1 MSLILRKAQIR
12 RNIPQN
18 GIEIIFEPGYTIPDK
33 DKSYLSEQSFRWNG
47 YKKLYW
53 RKYNIDT
60 WENVNNYFSN
70 LPSES
75 NIKNQSQTVK
85 MEAHKRITADEF
97 VFLDITRSIKPFA
110 RNEYF
115 KKFIPGKVLSIKN
128 SLIKK
133 RLIGKNGA
141 IVKAGKE
148 LMKKIEPNAVA
159 QHYIMGYDKIIKKY
173 WPENKDENNI
183 NKTQLEL
190 GTAIEMEHTKDK
202 SVAEKI
208 AMDHLKENPNYYTD
222 PKPKNWAEKE
232 LEKENKPITEAQKEA
247 SKPNIIEKIRETW
260 DSHLKTVGEV
270 RPDFMNQNIL
280 KGREIQ
286 ISMPNG
292 EKRNAQFAI
301 VELDNVIASHDEETF
316 HSSRL
321 YPKNSAGNNI
331 NDRNYKDDTA
341 AQKAVMDYARE
352 LEPERLITTSR
363 TPSGTP
369 IVTKDGFVVSGNN
382 RTMSLKLAAKSY
394 PENYKEYVK
403 FLAEEIEAYG
413 FAKEWGDKLLKGER
427 IEFRP
432 SHIKEVTIDFAF
444 PHPVLVRIDYDFPE
458 YTTQELAKYNK
469 DTKKSERPIDK
480 AIKLSNILIENPR
493 CSDIIAETVGEY
505 ETFSEFYANM
515 VSQKRLAKNLLECN
529 LLTDQEMPAYFSD
542 TTFTETGKE
551 FIENLLASLILNRD
565 ALLASEQPGVKSI
578 RGKLITALPV
588 LMKNASLPEGNL
600 KKYFNDAVIFQQKM
614 VASGLSFVDFIRQRN
629 MFGETYDRK
638 TVYVNRL
645 IDSGKIKFKQAIEGY
660 NTAILRNQ
668 GATMFGDKPTI
679 DEIFNH
685 WIVGNI
691 DETDKKLIKS
701 SDVVSKG
708 EEEQPD
714 NSTSKFLDNLHELDL
729 WVEHNGR
736 HYRKFI
742 LNPETARNVTDL
754 GIKERMMDII
764 KGGKNYIEAIISIP
778 SINDSLENEIEKAYQ
793 ENTKTASIVSEEIT
807 TPTQTDEE
815 LQDIDPNYDAEKGRK
830 YLKVWKDHQNI
841 VMSGFLDKL
850 VINRGEGSDNM
861 KLFAYNNL
869 GLAVGEIDM
878 NRNMEVNNH
887 RGQDWK
893 DLLQKVADRIR
904 MLADNPRVQIVGMP
918 KVESKQE
925 PYNKIELLRNTKFI
939 KTGETRIDDAYDT
952 SDPEYNQEK
961 VFIPTYQTKWWI
973 SQTESMDPDTESF
986 DNIDEALKYA
996 KGQGKSEPLA
1006 NESPVH
1012 ELWLTMTL
1020 AWIDRNNDIV
1030 ESENK
1035 PINYEEF
1042 IYDNKDLEFVKK
1054 FGEDGLI
1061 ESFSYDSREQSA
1073 NELLNKIEDNIHE
1086 NIPSVREINGK
1097 QYKISIPKYG
1107 KYRDIQVNDINGK
1120 EIDTITLR
1128 ISDHAY
1134 NPKNNDIAQKE
1145 GRFISIEIANKN
1157 ETQGRFGGAY
1167 SLQFTGEDTES
1178 EIYNQV
1184 NKKIDEI
1191 IKKIL
1196 NSKTIDPEPMKS
1208 DILDIFL
1215 PKIKIIKPFIS
1226 QPQLDA
1232 LINMYRS
1239 EEKQAAIDIATQLA
1253 ETISTMPATY
1263 ETENIKENDKI
1274 IHLHYFR
1281 GGSDWYIIEKD
1292 KGAKD
1297 DPVPGIQYQAF
1308 GYTVLNGDDINAEW
1322 GYISIEELI
1331 RNNVELD
1338 FYWNKKTFGELK
1350 KKWEQRAYNKEYEQD
1365 KQVFGYSFEFKP
1377 VNKEGKAL
1385 REALADRGV
1394 EWINLPEDG
1403 EGINVAAI
1411 NYKGVKFGFFD
1422 NSGEFKVDAPNEYIG
1437 QIDFKDETGKVKP
1450 ISQLA
1455 DELVKIFE
1463 EYKPETKR
1471 EAEKITAGYFN
1482 FTSYNTQ
1489 PLRTQDG
1496 FNILLVDGEAVR
1508 KDHIEFTMGG
1518 NGYAYDWIPKDE
1530 IWIDENLS
1538 EKTEDMEATIKHEIF
1553 EAKKMRDEGLSY
1565 EEAHNLANEMEKKE
1579 RQEMYET
1586 FYTNAPESYDGFGT
1600 KTVGKTDYVDYK
1612 GNPVRKIEIAKK
1624 NIDWQKQRN
1633 SSGNNSTLNEI
1644 EWEELKDTIFKKAEP
1659 IQSTLGTKPKLNP
1672 YIAMY
1677 KGKKHE
1683 LYAETKLKARDQA
1696 AEFFKV
1702 PAKDAYKVDVYFAQE
1717 TAGDVAKRQIA
1728 EDVKPEPKFKIL
1740 KTSETSRDWGKDIE
1754 QDLKRGFN
1762 VYKSYFRY
1770 KGDSEWKQA
1779 YLLSSPD
1786 LTENKALE
1794 SARRQFGSD
1803 MFTLSEMKELNNYE
1817 FKVEKAEPQ
1826 SAESI
1831 ETEVKAQP
1839 EPITAKNQKHK
1850 AYLIN
1855 KEAEALLDR
1864 KWNDA
1869 PDSFTSEELELL
1881 RQYSGAGGL
1890 DEYFMEAGEKLHEG
1904 SLYEFY
1910 TPDLVIQKMWGLAYK
1925 YGYNNGPVLEPSIGV
1940 GRFFNRKFVKDYIVK
1955 EAYEPN
1961 KYSAR
1966 ICKILYPEIQINDGK
1981 ESMFFEEVFI
1991 KNNWTVKSNVK
2002 PKYSLVIGNP
2012 PYGEAMGKY
2021 LAGMGEKAYTHA
2033 KNFID
2038 YFIFRGLDLLEPGGL
2053 LIYIIGAEVGA
2064 GGVPW
2069 LDQQNSKCKEAIA
2082 QKANL
2087 IDAYRLPEKVFD
2099 RTDVVSDII
2108 VFRKK

>member
-173 WPENKDENNI
+173 WPENKEEDKIDKTKLFNEVEKYIKSIKNSNKKFYAEAYHKWIKEGKKQNDWPEHEGISVMGAQAVRMNIDKIMRKEDVITPVKDNPDDNSDAINNLTPMVQKYGWRVEADNGKISLFNKSGKKVAVITGNDGKYIISHPDGTKILAGNKDLVGAVEKTMKDYWYATEVDENIKSSFTSNTEALINPETGLAAVTRNII
-183 NKTQLEL
+183 NKAKPYQDAFMKRKNITLEGYRKLSKEEKSKIDEDWRNSKEYTELTTKDETIEPAPKTQAIVKDTSKYSAKVAKVLEDVLQLHNKGESEWDKKREVDWYITIGLSGPRMKKLRQEILQELKREKVPVAKAGIRNVNIEIMKWIKASEGEKKPNIDQTQLEL

-232 LEKENKPITEAQKEA
+232 LEKENKPITEAQKEII
-247 SKPNIIEKIRETW
+247 KPEW
-260 DSHLKTVGEV
+260 DKMQEFLSDNKPVGMI

-316 HSSRL
+316 HSSPL

-331 NDRNYKDDTA
+331 NDRNYKDDPA

-660 NTAILRNQ
+660 NNAILRNQ
-668 GATMFGDKPTI
+668 GATMFGDKPTV

-685 WIVGNI
+685 WIIGGVT
-691 DETDKKLIKS
+691 EMDKKLIES

-708 EEEQPD
+708 M
-714 NSTSKFLDNLHELDL
+714 S
-729 WVEHNGR
+729 V
-736 HYRKFI
+736 
-742 LNPETARNVTDL
+742 
-754 GIKERMMDII
+754 
-764 KGGKNYIEAIISIP
+764 
-778 SINDSLENEIEKAYQ
+778 
-793 ENTKTASIVSEEIT
+793 VSEEIST
-807 TPTQTDEE
+807 
-815 LQDIDPNYDAEKGRK
+815 
-830 YLKVWKDHQNI
+830 
-841 VMSGFLDKL
+841 
-850 VINRGEGSDNM
+850 
-861 KLFAYNNL
+861 
-869 GLAVGEIDM
+869 
-878 NRNMEVNNH
+878 
-887 RGQDWK
+887 
-893 DLLQKVADRIR
+893 RI
-904 MLADNPRVQIVGMP
+904 
-918 KVESKQE
+918 
-925 PYNKIELLRNTKFI
+925 NTK
-939 KTGETRIDDAYDT
+939 
-952 SDPEYNQEK
+952 
-961 VFIPTYQTKWWI
+961 
-973 SQTESMDPDTESF
+973 
-986 DNIDEALKYA
+986 
-996 KGQGKSEPLA
+996 
-1006 NESPVH
+1006 
-1012 ELWLTMTL
+1012 
-1020 AWIDRNNDIV
+1020 
-1030 ESENK
+1030 
-1035 PINYEEF
+1035 
-1042 IYDNKDLEFVKK
+1042 
-1054 FGEDGLI
+1054 
-1061 ESFSYDSREQSA
+1061 
-1073 NELLNKIEDNIHE
+1073 
-1086 NIPSVREINGK
+1086 
-1097 QYKISIPKYG
+1097 
-1107 KYRDIQVNDINGK
+1107 
-1120 EIDTITLR
+1120 
-1128 ISDHAY
+1128 
-1134 NPKNNDIAQKE
+1134 
-1145 GRFISIEIANKN
+1145 
-1157 ETQGRFGGAY
+1157 
-1167 SLQFTGEDTES
+1167 
-1178 EIYNQV
+1178 
-1184 NKKIDEI
+1184 
-1191 IKKIL
+1191 
-1196 NSKTIDPEPMKS
+1196 SKPMKS

-1232 LINMYRS
+1232 LINMYLS

-1297 DPVPGIQYQAF
+1297 DPVPGMQSQAY
-1308 GYTVLNGDDINAEW
+1308 GYAILNGDEINAEW

-1331 RNNVELD
+1331 KNNVELD

-1518 NGYAYDWIPKDE
+1518 NGYAYDWIPNNE

-1538 EKTEDMEATIKHEIF
+1538 EKPEDMEATIKHEIF

-1565 EEAHNLANEMEKKE
+1565 EEAHELANEMEKKE
-1579 RQEMYET
+1579 RQEIENEDINLIPDKYVILTKMYG
-1586 FYTNAPESYDGFGT
+1586 FIPEGT
-1600 KTVGKTDYVDYK
+1600 
-1612 GNPVRKIEIAKK
+1612 IAKV
-1624 NIDWQKQRN
+1624 
-1633 SSGNNSTLNEI
+1633 
-1644 EWEELKDTIFKKAEP
+1644 LKEP
-1659 IQSTLGTKPKLNP
+1659 NMFVK
-1672 YIAMY
+1672 
-1677 KGKKHE
+1677 E
-1683 LYAETKLKARDQA
+1683 
-1696 AEFFKV
+1696 
-1702 PAKDAYKVDVYFAQE
+1702 VYFGKQN
-1717 TAGDVAKRQIA
+1717 G
-1728 EDVKPEPKFKIL
+1728 EDVIKQI
-1740 KTSETSRDWGKDIE
+1740 D
-1754 QDLKRGFN
+1754 N
-1762 VYKSYFRY
+1762 SYFAITHEPVELLVEGDNEKY
-1770 KGDSEWKQA
+1770 VFKGI
-1779 YLLSSPD
+1779 
-1786 LTENKALE
+1786 T
-1794 SARRQFGSD
+1794 
-1803 MFTLSEMKELNNYE
+1803 
-1817 FKVEKAEPQ
+1817 EPQ
-1826 SAESI
+1826 PVEST
-1831 ETEVKAQP
+1831 ESEVKTQP